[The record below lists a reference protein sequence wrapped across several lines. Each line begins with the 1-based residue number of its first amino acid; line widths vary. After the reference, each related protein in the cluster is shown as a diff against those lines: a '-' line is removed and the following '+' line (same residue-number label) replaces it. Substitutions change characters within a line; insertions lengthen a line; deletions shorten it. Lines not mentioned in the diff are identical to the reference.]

1 MPNTEQQAGL
11 EDPLGLTSAT
21 AAVEE
26 LRAGFEAFREEKSAE
41 TRKLAERLEQIE
53 TRLNRPGIQ
62 TASRDDKGD
71 LEMRAFAKF
80 ARYGR
85 EALSAEE
92 QRTLSTDPS
101 PGTAGATLVPE
112 QFLNELVRNLVEYS
126 PMRQVARVQQV
137 SGSPIKLPR
146 RTAALQAAWVAEG
159 SQSSSS
165 EPTYG
170 QHSVD
175 VHEARVFV
183 DVSNQLL
190 EDSAFDL
197 ASELAR
203 DFAEEFGRLEGAAF
217 VGGSGN
223 GQPEGFLTSSEF
235 ETEEAS
241 GAAISADDLID
252 LYHAVPSIFAG
263 RGTWLMNRATMGAVR
278 KLQSDVGTYLWAD
291 SIAPGNPPT
300 LLGRPVV
307 EMPDMP
313 DVDAEAVPIAFGDWN
328 AGYRIFDRIGLSVLR
343 DPYSRGDY
351 SEVRFLARRRVG
363 GLLVNPDAVRGL
375 AMPEA

>member
-252 LYHAVPSIFAG
+252 LFHAVPSTFAS

-291 SIAPGNPPT
+291 SIAPGNPAT
-300 LLGRPVV
+300 ILGRPVV

-363 GLLVNPDAVRGL
+363 GLLVNAEAVKGL
-375 AMPEA
+375 AMPA

>member
-217 VGGSGN
+217 VSGN
-223 GQPEGFLTSSEF
+223 GTTAPEGFLTSSEF

-252 LYHAVPSIFAG
+252 LFHAVPSTFAS

-278 KLQSDVGTYLWAD
+278 KLQSDVGTYLWQD
-291 SIAPGNPPT
+291 SLAPGNPAT
-300 LLGRPVV
+300 ILGRPVV

-313 DVDAEAVPIAFGDWN
+313 DVDAEDVPIAFGDWN

-363 GLLVNPDAVRGL
+363 GLLVNPEAVKGL
-375 AMPEA
+375 AMPA

>member
-137 SGSPIKLPR
+137 AGSPIKLPR

-217 VGGSGN
+217 VGGN
-223 GQPEGFLTSSEF
+223 GTTAPEGFLTSSEF

-252 LYHAVPSIFAG
+252 LFHAVPSTFAS

-291 SIAPGNPPT
+291 SIAPGNPAT
-300 LLGRPVV
+300 ILGRPVV

-363 GLLVNPDAVRGL
+363 GLLVNAEAVKGL
-375 AMPEA
+375 AMPA

>member
-137 SGSPIKLPR
+137 AGSPIKLPR

-252 LYHAVPSIFAG
+252 LFHAVPSTFAS

-363 GLLVNPDAVRGL
+363 GLLVNAEAVKGL
-375 AMPEA
+375 AMPA

>member
-137 SGSPIKLPR
+137 AGSPIKLPR

-217 VGGSGN
+217 VSGN
-223 GQPEGFLTSSEF
+223 GTTAPEGFLTSSEF

-252 LYHAVPSIFAG
+252 LFHAVPSTFAS

-291 SIAPGNPPT
+291 SIAPGNPAT
-300 LLGRPVV
+300 ILGRPVV

-363 GLLVNPDAVRGL
+363 GLLVNAEAVKGL
-375 AMPEA
+375 AMPA

>member
-137 SGSPIKLPR
+137 AGSPIKLPR

-217 VGGSGN
+217 VSGN
-223 GQPEGFLTSSEF
+223 GTTAPEGFLTSSEF

-252 LYHAVPSIFAG
+252 LFHAVPSTFAS

-291 SIAPGNPPT
+291 SIAPGNPAT
-300 LLGRPVV
+300 ILGRPVV

-313 DVDAEAVPIAFGDWN
+313 DVDAEAVPIAFGDWS

-375 AMPEA
+375 AMPA

>member
-217 VGGSGN
+217 VSGN
-223 GQPEGFLTSSEF
+223 GTTAPEGFLTSSEF

-252 LYHAVPSIFAG
+252 LFHAVPSTFAS

-291 SIAPGNPPT
+291 SIAPGNPAT
-300 LLGRPVV
+300 ILGRPVV

-363 GLLVNPDAVRGL
+363 GLLVNAEAVKGL
-375 AMPEA
+375 AMPA

>member
-26 LRAGFEAFREEKSAE
+26 LRAGFETFREEKSAE

-137 SGSPIKLPR
+137 AGSPIKLPR

-217 VGGSGN
+217 VSGN
-223 GQPEGFLTSSEF
+223 GTTAPEGFLTSSEF

-252 LYHAVPSIFAG
+252 LFHAVPSTFAS

-291 SIAPGNPPT
+291 SIAPGNPAT
-300 LLGRPVV
+300 ILGRPVV

-363 GLLVNPDAVRGL
+363 GLLVNAEAVKGL
-375 AMPEA
+375 AMPA

>member
-26 LRAGFEAFREEKSAE
+26 LRAGFETFREEKSAE

-137 SGSPIKLPR
+137 AGSPIKLPR

-217 VGGSGN
+217 VGGN
-223 GQPEGFLTSSEF
+223 GTTAPEGFLTSSEF

-252 LYHAVPSIFAG
+252 LFHAVPSTFAS

-291 SIAPGNPPT
+291 SIAPGNPAT
-300 LLGRPVV
+300 ILGRPVV

-363 GLLVNPDAVRGL
+363 GLLVNAEAVKGL

>member
-26 LRAGFEAFREEKSAE
+26 LRAGFETFREEKSAE

-137 SGSPIKLPR
+137 AGSPIKLPR

-217 VGGSGN
+217 VGGN
-223 GQPEGFLTSSEF
+223 GTTAPEGFLTSSEF

-252 LYHAVPSIFAG
+252 LFHAVPSTFAS

-291 SIAPGNPPT
+291 SIAPGNPAT
-300 LLGRPVV
+300 ILGRPVV

>member
-137 SGSPIKLPR
+137 AGSPIKLPR

-217 VGGSGN
+217 VSGN
-223 GQPEGFLTSSEF
+223 GTTAPEGFLTSSEF

-252 LYHAVPSIFAG
+252 LFHAVPSTFAS

-291 SIAPGNPPT
+291 SIAPGNPAT
-300 LLGRPVV
+300 ILGRPVV

-363 GLLVNPDAVRGL
+363 GLLVNPDAVKGL
-375 AMPEA
+375 AMPA

>member
-137 SGSPIKLPR
+137 AGSPIKLPR

-252 LYHAVPSIFAG
+252 LFHAVPSTFAS

-278 KLQSDVGTYLWAD
+278 KLKSDQGNYLWAD
-291 SIAPGNPPT
+291 SIAPGNPAT
-300 LLGRPVV
+300 ILGRPVV

-375 AMPEA
+375 AMPA

>member
-1 MPNTEQQAGL
+1 MPNHESQAGL

-26 LRAGFEAFREEKSAE
+26 LRAGFETFREEKSAE

-112 QFLNELVRNLVEYS
+112 QFLNELVRNRVEYS
-126 PMRQVARVQQV
+126 PMRQMARVQQV
-137 SGSPIKLPR
+137 AGSPIKLPR

-343 DPYSRGDY
+343 APYSRGDY

-363 GLLVNPDAVRGL
+363 GLLVNAEAVKGL
-375 AMPEA
+375 AMPA

>member
-26 LRAGFEAFREEKSAE
+26 LRAGFETFREEKSAE

-137 SGSPIKLPR
+137 AGSPIKLPR

-217 VGGSGN
+217 VGGN
-223 GQPEGFLTSSEF
+223 GTTAPEGFLTSSEF

-252 LYHAVPSIFAG
+252 LFHAVPSTFAS

-291 SIAPGNPPT
+291 SIAPGNPAT
-300 LLGRPVV
+300 ILGRPVV

-313 DVDAEAVPIAFGDWN
+313 GAAEDAVPIAFGDWN

-363 GLLVNPDAVRGL
+363 GLLVNAEAVKGL
-375 AMPEA
+375 AMPA

>member
-85 EALSAEE
+85 EALSADE

-137 SGSPIKLPR
+137 AGSPIKLPR

-217 VGGSGN
+217 VSGN
-223 GQPEGFLTSSEF
+223 GTTAPEGFLTSSEF

-252 LYHAVPSIFAG
+252 LFHAVPSTFAS

-291 SIAPGNPPT
+291 SIAPGNPAT
-300 LLGRPVV
+300 ILGRPVV

-363 GLLVNPDAVRGL
+363 GLLVNAEAVKGL
-375 AMPEA
+375 AMPA